1 MTLNNPDVLNV
12 ALRYAIMVIS
22 AYKVDAYE
30 HKRKEAETFAVVWDD
45 LLALL
50 RGNNPFKDVLDVDDL
65 IAEVERQKRILEE
78 LNA

>member
-1 MTLNNPDVLNV
+1 MNPESTLSTT
-12 ALRYAIMVIS
+12 LRYAIMVIS
-22 AYKVDAYE
+22 AYKADAYE
-30 HKRKEAETFAVVWDD
+30 RKRKESETFAVVWDD